1 MRRGEY
7 LQKAIKEKGY
17 NINRLS
23 TESGIP
29 YSTIKSMVE
38 RDLKN
43 ASIDNVIKICGILG
57 IGVEDLAAIG
67 VPDNMTHIGGKEA
80 MIPLIGEIS
89 CGDPITAVEN
99 ITGYIA
105 EPASRLPSGV
115 LFYLRARGDSMN
127 PSIEDGSLVLIRE
140 QADVENG
147 EIAAVLLDGDTKAT
161 LKRVKKDGKTLLLVP
176 DNRKYPPIVVNK
188 ENPARIIGKAVRV
201 TMEL

>member
-1 MRRGEY
+1 MSRGEY
-7 LQKAIKEKGY
+7 LRKAIKEKGY

-57 IGVEDLAAIG
+57 ISVEDLVTIG
-67 VPDNMTHIGGKEA
+67 VPDNMTHVGGKEA
-80 MIPLIGEIS
+80 MIPLIGDIS

-115 LFYLRARGDSMN
+115 LFYLKAKGNSMSPN
-127 PSIEDGSLVLIRE
+127 IEDGSLVLIRE

-147 EIAAVLLDGDTKAT
+147 EVAAVLLDGDTRAT
-161 LKRVKKDGKTLLLVP
+161 LKRVKKDGRNIILIP
-176 DNRKYPPIVVNK
+176 DNREYPPIIVNQD
-188 ENPARIIGKAVRV
+188 NPARIIGKAMRV
-201 TMEL
+201 TREL